1 MALMITEDCI
11 ETDPDNQETPARL
24 QQKFEAIMGE

>member
-1 MALMITEDCI
+1 MARMITGDGI
-11 ETDPDNQETPARL
+11 ETDPGNQETPARL